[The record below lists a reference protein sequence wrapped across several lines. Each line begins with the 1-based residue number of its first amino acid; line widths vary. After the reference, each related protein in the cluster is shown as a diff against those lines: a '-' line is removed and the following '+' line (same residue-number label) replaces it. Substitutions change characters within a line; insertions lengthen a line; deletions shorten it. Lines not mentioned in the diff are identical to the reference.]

1 MVLNLIDSFIE
12 KSNEP
17 NIIVMST
24 VPGVGI
30 LDLKI
35 QNRLLLLRA
44 SAQLSEHHDWSRV
57 LASLTINYVC

>member
-17 NIIVMST
+17 NIIVLST
-24 VPGVGI
+24 VSGGVGI

-35 QNRLLLLRA
+35 QNRLLLLLRV
-44 SAQLSEHHDWSRV
+44 SAQLSDHHD
-57 LASLTINYVC
+57 